1 MAGMDHKDSSSE
13 FVIALSLLLV
23 GSFQKHLTICGKG
36 FRSAEVRSASSHTE
50 FSSLLML
57 NASVARKYYPSPS
70 VYERTDGN
78 VISVDAK
85 RSHCAELLS
94 GPSASERQ
102 DRNII
107 TVGDK
112 RCRCGEVLFQPKT
125 SIRSRT
131 FRCLRRTLP
140 FRGTLVRHETGTSS
154 LFAANAS
161 ISRKSCFIPSF
172 TGICSADSTTLLCRA
187 R

>member
-1 MAGMDHKDSSSE
+1 
-13 FVIALSLLLV
+13 
-23 GSFQKHLTICGKG
+23 
-36 FRSAEVRSASSHTE
+36 
-50 FSSLLML
+50 ML

-70 VYERTDGN
+70 VHERTDGN

-85 RSHCAELLS
+85 RLHCAELVS
-94 GPSASERQ
+94 GPSAYERQ

-131 FRCLRRTLP
+131 FQCLRRTLP
-140 FRGTLVRHETGTSS
+140 FRGTLGDGNILTVRGKRFHFAEVLFVPSS
-154 LFAANAS
+154 
-161 ISRKSCFIPSF
+161 